1 MEVTNLAS
9 LLGQWSLRLFLS
21 LPPFLGLWT
30 LLAFSPSGCW
40 GSEPRSSCS
49 HSKHYWA
56 KHLLTPLPLFL
67 NAVVLSDHVWTWNWG
82 SEWAPVCTASLLHKQ
97 PSAFWPGASQTHC
110 KMLSKGHPEEEA
122 TKRQQHPMVLSTRLY
137 VLPLQQLPVLVF
149 WDTIWAKALV
159 GLLNDFASCMHVHK
173 YTQTHI
179 HTQYDDKNK

>member
-97 PSAFWPGASQTHC
+97 PSAFWPGASQTPIARC
-110 KMLSKGHPEEEA
+110 LA
-122 TKRQQHPMVLSTRLY
+122 
-137 VLPLQQLPVLVF
+137 
-149 WDTIWAKALV
+149 
-159 GLLNDFASCMHVHK
+159 K
-173 YTQTHI
+173 YTQRRRPPGGSSILWSFPQGSMCSHFSSFQCWSSETLFEPKH
-179 HTQYDDKNK
+179 